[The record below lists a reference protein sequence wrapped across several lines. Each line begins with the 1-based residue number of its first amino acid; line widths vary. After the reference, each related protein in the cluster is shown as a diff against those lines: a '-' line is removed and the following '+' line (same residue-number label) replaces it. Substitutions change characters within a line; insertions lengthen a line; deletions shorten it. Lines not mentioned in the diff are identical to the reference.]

1 MTIASRDNTRPADPA
16 KTLAVRRRPWVPIA
30 LLYRLVRRYELS
42 ML

>member
-1 MTIASRDNTRPADPA
+1 MTIASRDNTRPTDPA
-16 KTLAVRRRPWVPIA
+16 KTLRRGPWVPIA